1 MAPLKHQC
9 WWQIC
14 NEADDTR
21 EQTCSQTS
29 LSHHQVFLRWMAEK
43 LAPVLLGVKTAE
55 LLCFRMTAEEQ
66 LRHLRTVTMLL
77 DKSDK
82 VGYRAFITASGR
94 YKVLFYHLESLQA
107 MVADGR
113 NQRFL
118 LQQGYQANSNLE
130 KLLDQLVFK
139 MESGKLPHEIGL
151 FLGYPLKDVMG
162 FMGHPSLKLT
172 KITGWRVYGNP
183 EPSDQRYRLIQEAR
197 IKMRLQMEV
206 LDPCGV
212 IQAAC

>member
-1 MAPLKHQC
+1 
-9 WWQIC
+9 
-14 NEADDTR
+14 
-21 EQTCSQTS
+21 
-29 LSHHQVFLRWMAEK
+29 MAEK
-43 LAPVLLGVKTAE
+43 LAPVLMGVKTAE

-118 LQQGYQANSNLE
+118 LQQGYQANSSLE
-130 KLLDQLVFK
+130 KLLDQLVFR
-139 MESGKLPHEIGL
+139 MESGNLPHEIGL

-172 KITGWRVYGNP
+172 KVTGWRVYGDP
-183 EPSDQRYRLIQEAR
+183 EPSDRRYRLIQEAR
-197 IKMRLQMEV
+197 RQMRLQMEA